1 MKASSSLR
9 RQPDL
14 TRMIMATTLLILAV
28 FWLVLLVNSAVPG
41 RAAGIK
47 VWIVVAGL
55 CLLVQGRR
63 QSAAIASGA
72 RVLGQLRT
80 PQHLWRAWLR
90 GALADAMRVWGL
102 LVLGGTVLLLAS
114 ESSWQWISVVAMFS
128 AILSL
133 STLAVLSSHGALHR
147 AWAWAIGA
155 GGMLLAIFTALT
167 IGLENIPNRLGQT
180 PLVWQGLLAVSW
192 PLLAYWLMMIWQRQ
206 APRGPASAGQS
217 AKGFW
222 SRVADYA
229 RRYTVLTTV
238 ARHQTSD
245 NLVQTSP
252 FWYLFNGC
260 SPLFYMTPTA
270 IQWLAVPWQGN
281 IGPYHLL
288 GFGFVV
294 LITLTSVVCKDLHWR
309 QLLAPGGLHR
319 GRLGW
324 PILRT
329 TLIFQMLALLLLASL
344 WMMVNWAAFNVP
356 FSHTLETAWK
366 YRVFPLE
373 WLFATGLA
381 VVLRAAG
388 AASIRAF
395 VVLLSSLTVTLLL
408 LGGVMLWAFGLS
420 RGPTL
425 FLVGPSYVS
434 SLLIATLA
442 LAILSNRLWTVKKLQ
457 PFLRLR

>member
-1 MKASSSLR
+1 MKASLSFR
-9 RQPDL
+9 QQPDL
-14 TRMIMATTLLILAV
+14 TRMTMAATLLILAV

-63 QSAAIASGA
+63 QSLAIASGA

-90 GALADAMRVWGL
+90 GSLADAMRVWGL

-114 ESSWQWISVVAMFS
+114 QSSWQWTSAAAMFS

-133 STLAVLSSHGALHR
+133 STLAVLSSQGALHR
-147 AWAWAIGA
+147 AWAWAIWA
-155 GGMLLAIFTALT
+155 GGLLLAIFTALT
-167 IGLENIPNRLGQT
+167 IGFENIPNQLGQA
-180 PLVWQGLLAVSW
+180 PFVLQGLLALSW
-192 PLLAYWLMMIWQRQ
+192 PLLAYWLMTIWQRQ
-206 APRGPASAGQS
+206 APMAPAGPGQS

-222 SRVADYA
+222 SRSSAHA
-229 RRYTVLTTV
+229 RRYTWLNPV
-238 ARHQTSD
+238 ARNRTSD

-252 FWYLFNGC
+252 FW
-260 SPLFYMTPTA
+260 PLFKEFSTLFWIAPVA
-270 IQWLAVPWQGN
+270 IQGLAVPWHGN

-288 GFGFVV
+288 GFGFVALMAV
-294 LITLTSVVCKDLHWR
+294 PSVVCKDLHWR

-329 TLIFQMLALLLLASL
+329 TLALQMAVSLLLASL
-344 WMMVNWAAFNVP
+344 WILVSWAAFDVP
-356 FSHTLETAWK
+356 LARNLETVWK

-373 WLFATGLA
+373 WFFATSLA
-381 VVLRAAG
+381 VVLRAMG
-388 AASIRAF
+388 AASVRAF
-395 VVLLSSLTVTLLL
+395 VVLLCSLTVTLLL
-408 LGGVMLWAFGLS
+408 LGGALLWAFGQS
-420 RGPTL
+420 AGTTL
-425 FLVGPSYVS
+425 FSVGPSYVS
-434 SLLIATLA
+434 GLLIAILA
-442 LAILSNRLWTVKKLQ
+442 LAVLSNRLWTVKKLL
-457 PFLRLR
+457 PSLRLR